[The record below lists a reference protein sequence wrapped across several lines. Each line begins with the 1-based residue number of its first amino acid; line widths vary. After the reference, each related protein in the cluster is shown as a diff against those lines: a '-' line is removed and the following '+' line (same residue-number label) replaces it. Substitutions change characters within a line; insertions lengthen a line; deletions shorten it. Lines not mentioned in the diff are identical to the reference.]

1 MKKLLTIIG
10 GISLVVLISA
20 NASALPLIENGGF
33 EADVF
38 DPFWQVSDPNSE
50 STWVINQRDD
60 SSTPPAPGI
69 NPPGPGEPL
78 PPITGFHDAK
88 SVQTNIGS
96 SWISQSFSVPVG
108 SITSAI
114 LSWSDRI
121 ENYAG
126 SFRDGDQEFRV
137 EIFST
142 SPADPFV
149 EEIFSTNRPDYTD
162 PPVQI
167 GSTFRSFD
175 VTSILQPFEGQ
186 SLTLSF
192 LEDPRLDYFNVTLDD
207 ISLEVQ
213 TTPVPEPATILFLST
228 GLIGL
233 ACYSRK
239 RRQRK

>member
-1 MKKLLTIIG
+1 MKKLFTVLC
-10 GISLVVLISA
+10 GISLGILISA

-33 EADVF
+33 EAGNFSDWVVSNVPESGWQINNGNV
-38 DPFWQVSDPNSE
+38 DPP
-50 STWVINQRDD
+50 
-60 SSTPPAPGI
+60 
-69 NPPGPGEPL
+69 PPGGGPL
-78 PPITGFHDAK
+78 PPISGFYDAK
-88 SVQTNIGS
+88 TLQIAPGENILN
-96 SWISQSFSVPVG
+96 QPFEVPFEY
-108 SITSAI
+108 IDSAT

-126 SFRDGDQEFRV
+126 SFKDGVQEFRV

-142 SPADPFV
+142 SLTDPFV
-149 EEIFSTNRPDYTD
+149 EEIFSTNRSDYTD

-167 GSTFRSFD
+167 GPTSRSFD
-175 VTSILQPFEGQ
+175 VTSILQLFQGQ

-192 LEDPRLDYFNVTLDD
+192 LEVDSIGPFNVTLDD

-213 TTPVPEPATILFLST
+213 VAVAPVPEPATILLLST

-233 ACYSRK
+233 AGFGRK